1 MDSIAGTHKAE
12 KKQSLLL
19 IDIWK
24 TLPLNTVS
32 VTPYRRLDCIF
43 IKILCTFGARTLS
56 DHATFTLNLKL
67 N

>member
-1 MDSIAGTHKAE
+1 MDSIAEAHKAE

-24 TLPLNTVS
+24 ALPLKTVS
-32 VTPYRRLDCIF
+32 VTPYRRLDYIF

-56 DHATFTLNLKL
+56 DRATFTLKLKL